1 MTHDINSFV
10 SYVKW
15 ENGQYVYLGDNSTHE
30 IIRQGDVSIQL
41 NDGDFFY
48 KKSIACAGVRKDL
61 FLVKQFDQVG
71 CEIIIKIIIF

>member
-30 IIRQGDVSIQL
+30 IIRQGDVSSQL

-48 KKSIACAGVRKDL
+48 TKSIAC
-61 FLVKQFDQVG
+61 VG
-71 CEIIIKIIIF
+71 S